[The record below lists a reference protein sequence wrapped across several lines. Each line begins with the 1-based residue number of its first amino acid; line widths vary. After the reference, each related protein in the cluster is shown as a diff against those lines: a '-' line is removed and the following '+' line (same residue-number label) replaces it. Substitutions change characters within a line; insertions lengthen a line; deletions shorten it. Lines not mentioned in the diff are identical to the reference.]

1 MKQRVDVFQVLV
13 VAVCVTAAVVTI
25 YPMWYVLAM
34 SLNDPYEAVKGN
46 LLWNLFPIQLYLG
59 SYEVILKD
67 SGLWRAAGMSIF
79 YAVSGTLLMLI
90 TSVMG
95 AYPLTRPNLKF
106 RKIVVIFLI
115 IPMYFS
121 GGMIPTFLIVQKLG
135 LYDTIWAIILPGAY
149 SIWNIILTRTFF
161 MTIPGEVAESAF
173 IDGANHFQLMRKI
186 YLPLSKPVLAVISI
200 YTLVGIWNSWFNAMV
215 YLPNYTLHPLQ
226 MYLQRILI
234 AQTVDVTRLK
244 EVTSADDMAALMKKA
259 MGARQLK
266 YAMIMVVSLPILM
279 VYPMFQRHFVKGV
292 MLGSLKG

>member
-1 MKQRVDVFQVLV
+1 
-13 VAVCVTAAVVTI
+13 
-25 YPMWYVLAM
+25 
-34 SLNDPYEAVKGN
+34 
-46 LLWNLFPIQLYLG
+46 
-59 SYEVILKD
+59 VILKD

>member
-1 MKQRVDVFQVLV
+1 
-13 VAVCVTAAVVTI
+13 
-25 YPMWYVLAM
+25 
-34 SLNDPYEAVKGN
+34 
-46 LLWNLFPIQLYLG
+46 
-59 SYEVILKD
+59 
-67 SGLWRAAGMSIF
+67 
-79 YAVSGTLLMLI
+79 MLI